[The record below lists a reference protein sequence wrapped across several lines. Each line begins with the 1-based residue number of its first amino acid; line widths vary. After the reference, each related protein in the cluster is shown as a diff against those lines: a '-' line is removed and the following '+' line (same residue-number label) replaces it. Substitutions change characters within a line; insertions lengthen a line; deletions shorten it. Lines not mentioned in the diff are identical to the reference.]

1 MVLYSDK
8 DYADAKRAITVR
20 IVIAALI
27 LAAVAVLLALFVT
40 VWRNVTL
47 AMLASGLG
55 GALFY
60 FYFATQLMPWVR
72 YGLYQRD
79 IRRGRAH
86 DMDCRF
92 VSISGGE
99 RMSDGVAFH
108 EMVIRLDGAKN
119 ADNERLL
126 FWDADKTLT
135 PLEKEQP
142 LHIRA
147 FGNYIIALDV
157 K

>member
-8 DYADAKRAITVR
+8 DYADTKRAITVR

-27 LAAVAVLLALFVT
+27 LAAVAALLALFVT

-47 AMLASGLG
+47 AM
-55 GALFY
+55 
-60 FYFATQLMPWVR
+60 LMPWVR

-126 FWDADKTLT
+126 FWDADKTL
-135 PLEKEQP
+135 PPIEKEQP

>member
-40 VWRNVTL
+40 GWRKVTL

-126 FWDADKTLT
+126 FWDADKTL
-135 PLEKEQP
+135 PPIEKEQP